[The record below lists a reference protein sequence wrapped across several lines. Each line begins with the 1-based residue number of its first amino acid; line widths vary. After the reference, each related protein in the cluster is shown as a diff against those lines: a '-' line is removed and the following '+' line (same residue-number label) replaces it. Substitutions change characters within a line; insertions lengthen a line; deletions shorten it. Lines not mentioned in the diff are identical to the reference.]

1 MATAYANYKANLTS
15 SASTTLYT
23 VGSAKTEIIKS
34 IRISNSN
41 ANRNCDITLN
51 LVDSSSVVYPLET
64 SREIP
69 KGSSVELLQTGL
81 EANTGENVQ
90 SARAGGSAPLILN
103 ESEVLKVVAE
113 RAGDLTIIISVL
125 EIS

>member
-15 SASTTLYT
+15 SASTTIYT
-23 VGSAKTEIIKS
+23 LGAEKTAIIKS

-41 ANRNCDITLN
+41 VSRDCNITLN
-51 LVDSSSVVYPLET
+51 LVDTSSVIYPLET
-64 SREIP
+64 SRKIP

-81 EANTGENVQ
+81 EADTGENVR
-90 SARAGGSAPLILN
+90 SARGGGSAPLVLN

-113 RAGDLTIIISVL
+113 RAGDLTIVISVL

>member
-23 VGSAKTEIIKS
+23 VGSAKTSIIKS

-41 ANRNCDITLN
+41 VNRSCDITLN
-51 LVDSSSVVYPLET
+51 LVDTSSVVYPLET

-90 SARAGGSAPLILN
+90 SARAGGSAPLVLN
-103 ESEVLKVVAE
+103 ESEVLKVAAE
-113 RAGDLTIIISVL
+113 RAGDLTIVISVL
-125 EIS
+125 EVS

>member
-1 MATAYANYKANLTS
+1 MATAYANHKANLTS
-15 SASTTLYT
+15 SASTTIYT
-23 VGSAKTEIIKS
+23 VGSEKTAIIKS

-41 ANRNCDITLN
+41 TNRNCNITLN
-51 LVDSSSVVYPLET
+51 LVDTDSAIYPLET

-81 EANTGENVQ
+81 EANTGENVR
-90 SARAGGSAPLILN
+90 SARAGGSAPLVVK

-113 RAGDLTIIISVL
+113 RGGDLTIVISVL

>member
-15 SASTTLYT
+15 SESTTIYT
-23 VGSAKTEIIKS
+23 LGSEKTAIIKS

-41 ANRNCDITLN
+41 VSRTCDITLN
-51 LVDSSSVVYPLET
+51 LVDANSVVYPLET
-64 SREIP
+64 NREIP

-81 EANTGENVQ
+81 EADTGENVR
-90 SARAGGSAPLILN
+90 SARAGGSAPLVLN

-113 RAGDLTIIISVL
+113 RAGDLTIVISVL
-125 EIS
+125 EVS

>member
-15 SASTTLYT
+15 SASTTIYT
-23 VGSAKTEIIKS
+23 VESETTAIIKS

-41 ANRNCDITLN
+41 VSRNCNITLN
-51 LVDSSSVVYPLET
+51 LVDTDSAVYPLET

-90 SARAGGSAPLILN
+90 SARAGGSAPLVLN
-103 ESEVLKVVAE
+103 ESEVIKVVAE
-113 RAGDLTIIISVL
+113 RAGDLTIVISVL

>member
-15 SASTTLYT
+15 SASTTIYT
-23 VGSAKTEIIKS
+23 LGAEKTAIIKS

-41 ANRNCDITLN
+41 VSRDCNITLN
-51 LVDSSSVVYPLET
+51 LVDTSSVIYPLET
-64 SREIP
+64 SRKIP

-81 EANTGENVQ
+81 EAETGENVR
-90 SARAGGSAPLILN
+90 SARGGGSAPLVLN

>member
-1 MATAYANYKANLTS
+1 MATAYANHKANLTS
-15 SASTTLYT
+15 SASTTIYT
-23 VGSAKTEIIKS
+23 VGSEKTAIIKS
-34 IRISNSN
+34 IRVSNSN
-41 ANRNCDITLN
+41 VNRTCDITLN
-51 LVDSSSVVYPLET
+51 LVDTDSAIYPLET

-81 EANTGENVQ
+81 EANTGENVR
-90 SARAGGSAPLILN
+90 SARAGGSAPLVLN

-113 RAGDLTIIISVL
+113 RAGDLTIVISVL

>member
-1 MATAYANYKANLTS
+1 MATAYANHKANLTS
-15 SASTTLYT
+15 SASTTIYT
-23 VGSAKTEIIKS
+23 VGSEKTAIIKS

-41 ANRNCDITLN
+41 TNRNCNITLN
-51 LVDSSSVVYPLET
+51 LVDTSSVVYPLET

-81 EANTGENVQ
+81 EANTGENVR
-90 SARAGGSAPLILN
+90 SARAGASAPLVLN
-103 ESEVLKVVAE
+103 ESEVIKVVAE
-113 RAGDLTIIISVL
+113 RAGDLTIVISIL

>member
-1 MATAYANYKANLTS
+1 MANAYTNYKANLTS

-23 VGSAKTEIIKS
+23 VGSETTAIIKS
-34 IRISNSN
+34 IRVSNSN
-41 ANRNCDITLN
+41 INRTCNITLN
-51 LVDSSSVVYPLET
+51 LVDTDSTVYPLET

-81 EANTGENVQ
+81 EAETGFNVR
-90 SARAGGSAPLILN
+90 SARAGGAAPIVIK
-103 ESEVLKVVAE
+103 ESEVIKVVAE
-113 RAGDLTIIISVL
+113 RAGDLTIVISVL

>member
-15 SASTTLYT
+15 SASTTIYT
-23 VGSAKTEIIKS
+23 VGSEKTAIIKS

-41 ANRNCDITLN
+41 TNRNCNITLN
-51 LVDSSSVVYPLET
+51 LVDTDSAIYPLET

-81 EANTGENVQ
+81 EANTGENVR
-90 SARAGGSAPLILN
+90 SARAGGSAPLVVK

-113 RAGDLTIIISVL
+113 RGGDLTIVISVL

>member
-1 MATAYANYKANLTS
+1 MATAYTNYKANLTS
-15 SASTTLYT
+15 IASTTIYT
-23 VGSAKTEIIKS
+23 VGSETTAIIKS

-41 ANRNCDITLN
+41 TNRNCNITLN
-51 LVDSSSVVYPLET
+51 LVDTDSAIYPLET

-81 EANTGENVQ
+81 EANTGENVR
-90 SARAGGSAPLILN
+90 SARAGGSAPLVVKV
-103 ESEVLKVVAE
+103 SEVLKVVAE
-113 RAGDLTIIISVL
+113 RAGDLTIVISVL

>member
-1 MATAYANYKANLTS
+1 MATAYANHKANLTS
-15 SASTTLYT
+15 SASTTIYT
-23 VGSAKTEIIKS
+23 VGSEKTAIIKS

-41 ANRNCDITLN
+41 TNRNCNITLN
-51 LVDSSSVVYPLET
+51 LVDTDSAIYPLET

-81 EANTGENVQ
+81 EANTGENVR
-90 SARAGGSAPLILN
+90 SARAGGSAPLVMN

-113 RAGDLTIIISVL
+113 RAGDLTIVISVL

>member
-1 MATAYANYKANLTS
+1 MANAYTNYKANLTS

-23 VGSAKTEIIKS
+23 VGSETTAIIKS
-34 IRISNSN
+34 IRVSNSN
-41 ANRNCDITLN
+41 INRSCNITLN
-51 LVDSSSVVYPLET
+51 LVDTDSTVYPLET

-81 EANTGENVQ
+81 EAETGFNVR
-90 SARAGGSAPLILN
+90 SARAGGAAPIVIK
-103 ESEVLKVVAE
+103 ESEVIKVVAE
-113 RAGDLTIIISVL
+113 RAGDLTIVISVL

>member
-1 MATAYANYKANLTS
+1 MANAYTNYKANLTS

-23 VGSAKTEIIKS
+23 VGSETTAIIKS
-34 IRISNSN
+34 VRVSNSN
-41 ANRNCDITLN
+41 VNRTCDITLN
-51 LVDSSSVVYPLET
+51 LVDTDSAVYPLET

-81 EANTGENVQ
+81 EAEIGFNVR
-90 SARAGGSAPLILN
+90 SARGGGSAPLVLK

-113 RAGDLTIIISVL
+113 RAGDLTIVISVL

>member
-23 VGSAKTEIIKS
+23 VGSAKTAIIKS
-34 IRISNSN
+34 IRVSNNN

-51 LVDSSSVVYPLET
+51 LVDASSVVYPLET

-113 RAGDLTIIISVL
+113 RAGDLTIVISVL

>member
-23 VGSAKTEIIKS
+23 VGSAKTAIIKS

-51 LVDSSSVVYPLET
+51 LVDTSSVIYPLET

-90 SARAGGSAPLILN
+90 SARAGGSAPLVLN

-113 RAGDLTIIISVL
+113 RAGDLTIVISVL
-125 EIS
+125 EVS

>member
-23 VGSAKTEIIKS
+23 VGSAKTAIIKS

-41 ANRNCDITLN
+41 VSRNCDITLN

-81 EANTGENVQ
+81 EANTGENVR
-90 SARAGGSAPLILN
+90 SARAGGSAPLVLN
-103 ESEVLKVVAE
+103 ESEVIKVVAE
-113 RAGDLTIIISVL
+113 RAGDLTIVISVL

>member
-1 MATAYANYKANLTS
+1 MATAYANHKANLTS
-15 SASTTLYT
+15 SASTTIYT
-23 VGSAKTEIIKS
+23 VGSEKTAIIKS

-41 ANRNCDITLN
+41 TNRNCNITLN
-51 LVDSSSVVYPLET
+51 LVDTDSAIYPLET

-81 EANTGENVQ
+81 EAETGFNVR
-90 SARAGGSAPLILN
+90 SARAGGSAPLILK

-113 RAGDLTIIISVL
+113 RAGDLTIVISVL
-125 EIS
+125 EIT

>member
-1 MATAYANYKANLTS
+1 MATAYVNYKANLTS
-15 SASTTLYT
+15 SASTTIYT
-23 VGSAKTEIIKS
+23 VGSETTAIIKS

-41 ANRNCDITLN
+41 TNRNCDITLN
-51 LVDSSSVVYPLET
+51 LVDTDSTVYPLET

-90 SARAGGSAPLILN
+90 SARAGGSAPLVVK

-113 RAGDLTIIISVL
+113 RAGDLTIVISVL

>member
-1 MATAYANYKANLTS
+1 MATAYANYKAILTS
-15 SASTTLYT
+15 SASTTIYT
-23 VGSAKTEIIKS
+23 VESEKTAIVKS

-41 ANRNCDITLN
+41 ASRNCDITLN
-51 LVDSSSVVYPLET
+51 LVDTDSTVYPLET

-81 EANTGENVQ
+81 EANIGENVQ
-90 SARAGGSAPLILN
+90 SARAGGSAPLVLK

-113 RAGDLTIIISVL
+113 RAGDLTIVISVL

>member
-23 VGSAKTEIIKS
+23 VGSAKTAIIKS

-51 LVDSSSVVYPLET
+51 LVDTNSVVYPLET

-90 SARAGGSAPLILN
+90 SARAGGLAPLVLN

-113 RAGDLTIIISVL
+113 RAGDLTIVISVL

>member
-1 MATAYANYKANLTS
+1 MATAYANHKANLTS
-15 SASTTLYT
+15 SASTTIYT
-23 VGSAKTEIIKS
+23 VGSEKTAIIKS

-41 ANRNCDITLN
+41 TNRNCNITLN
-51 LVDSSSVVYPLET
+51 LVDTDSAVYPLET

-81 EANTGENVQ
+81 EANTGENVR
-90 SARAGGSAPLILN
+90 SARAGGSAPLVMN

-113 RAGDLTIIISVL
+113 RAGDLTIVISVL